1 MSNAERFLF
10 CFDIMIKMSDFKYK
24 VKEKDE
30 IFFVEHNEC
39 LSEDIKAI
47 SDLSIKETE
56 NL

>member
-1 MSNAERFLF
+1 
-10 CFDIMIKMSDFKYK
+10 MIKMSDFKYK

-39 LSEDIKAI
+39 LSEDDIKAI